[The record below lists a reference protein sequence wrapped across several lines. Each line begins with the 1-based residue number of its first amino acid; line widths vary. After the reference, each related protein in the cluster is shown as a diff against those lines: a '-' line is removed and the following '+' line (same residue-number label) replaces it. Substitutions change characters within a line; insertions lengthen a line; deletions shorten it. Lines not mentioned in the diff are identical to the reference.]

1 MMPEISELAAA
12 IMTPSE
18 ASRYLGLA
26 VSTLAKLRCVGGGPQ
41 FLKLGRSVRYERQP
55 LSEWRNKRRVASTSE
70 ASRLPSRL
78 TDTAP
83 VQREPGA

>member
-1 MMPEISELAAA
+1 MMQEISDLAAA

-70 ASRLPSRL
+70 ASGLPSRL
-78 TDTAP
+78 TDA
-83 VQREPGA
+83 A